1 MVFGHR
7 LVTASLA
14 SAFSRDHVDLDLG
27 ECGLMNSQL
36 TAFLPSLST
45 CSQLTTFRFC
55 GNPIS
60 MAMLESLLHHTV
72 GLSKLSLMLY
82 PAPIES
88 YEDVHS
94 NLHLSLLV

>member
-1 MVFGHR
+1 MTSLSLEPLKV
-7 LVTASLA
+7 LVDRTSVTLQ
-14 SAFSRDHVDLDLG
+14 DLDLG